1 MTGWFGF
8 WIFCAVFV
16 VAEVFITMQGIDTLL
31 WKFRT
36 PAELDLQKALIEKAS
51 KKGGDA

>member
-36 PAELDLQKALIEKAS
+36 PAELELQKSLIEKAQ
-51 KKGGDA
+51 KAGKE

>member
-16 VAEVFITMQGIDTLL
+16 LAEVFITMQGIDTLL

-51 KKGGDA
+51 KKGGEA